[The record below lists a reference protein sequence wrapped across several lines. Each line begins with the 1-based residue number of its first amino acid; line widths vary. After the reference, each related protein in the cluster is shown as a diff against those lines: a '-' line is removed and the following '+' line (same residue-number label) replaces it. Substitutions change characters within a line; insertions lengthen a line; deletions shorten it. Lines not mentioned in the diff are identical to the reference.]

1 MRSNI
6 NAGIVAGL
14 IAGLGFGIVM
24 TVIHAP
30 TPDGG
35 SVPMMAMVAKVVGS
49 TSLAIGWLYHLFNS
63 MVIGG
68 LFGWVLGDKIG
79 GFGSGLG
86 WGAGYGLVWW
96 LLGGLILMPVFL
108 GMPAFAPLRMPMMR
122 SVAFAS
128 LVGHLMFGLIVGA
141 TFVLLRRTA
150 TRAPLG
156 GVRHA

>member
-68 LFGWVLGDKIG
+68 MFGWVLGDKIG
-79 GFGSGLG
+79 GFG
-86 WGAGYGLVWW
+86 
-96 LLGGLILMPVFL
+96 
-108 GMPAFAPLRMPMMR
+108 
-122 SVAFAS
+122 
-128 LVGHLMFGLIVGA
+128 
-141 TFVLLRRTA
+141 
-150 TRAPLG
+150 
-156 GVRHA
+156 